1 MYIFEGNSQT
11 MLLKIHPDNPSTRKI
26 DQVTK
31 TLEKGGVIIY
41 PTDSVY
47 GLGCDIFNH
56 KAVDKICRLRKLNPA
71 KANLTFICMDIA
83 QLSEYT
89 IQLDNTLFK
98 LLKRNTPGPFTFIFK
113 ANNKVPKLFK
123 NRKKT
128 VGIRIPANNIARDIV
143 ENLGRPILSLSLKSE
158 DEIVEYYTDP
168 FDINED
174 FQNQVDIVIDGGVG
188 NHAPS
193 TVVDC
198 TGDEPEIIREGGQE
212 LV

>member
-1 MYIFEGNSQT
+1 
-11 MLLKIHPDNPSTRKI
+11 MLLKIHPDNPSSRKI
-26 DQVTK
+26 EQVTK

-71 KANLTFICMDIA
+71 KANLTFICIDIA

-89 IQLDNTLFK
+89 VQLNNTLFK
-98 LLKRNTPGPFTFIFK
+98 LLRRNTPGPFTFIFS

-128 VGIRIPANNIARDIV
+128 VGIRIPENNIARDIV

-174 FQNQVDIVIDGGVG
+174 FQNQVDIVIDGGMG
-188 NHAPS
+188 NHEPS

-198 TGDEPEIIREGGQE
+198 TGDEPEVIRKGAKE